1 MILILDEEFTAL
13 MQDSLTEPKTV
24 QTFTTVPEI
33 ILKGNHYLEELTGQ
47 YPIEYKIQK
56 EVEYTVTGKEEP
68 IKKIEEVPITLN
80 NQAEVLAELYG
91 MLYKAIDEI
100 ALINN
105 IAVKSLLNSELLRQG
120 LIKTSARVESIPD
133 YLDFA
138 IDEEELEYPSLIS
151 VGKDDVD
158 ALLRESK
165 QKMRVVELSSSEQM
179 LKEKLLELS
188 HAAAITRARYFVVG

>member
-1 MILILDEEFTAL
+1 
-13 MQDSLTEPKTV
+13 
-24 QTFTTVPEI
+24 
-33 ILKGNHYLEELTGQ
+33 LKGNHYLEELTGQ

-68 IKKIEEVPITLN
+68 IKTIEEVPITLN

-158 ALLRESK
+158 ALLPTFRRCDR
-165 QKMRVVELSSSEQM
+165 KML
-179 LKEKLLELS
+179 
-188 HAAAITRARYFVVG
+188 YF